1 MFDAAKAQDEKIGNG
16 GFELGMKGKPSD
28 LPTCRNDLEFEFV
41 VRACGYG
48 EDNMFSSG
56 MGDRLRS
63 QGSVGI

>member
-1 MFDAAKAQDEKIGNG
+1 
-16 GFELGMKGKPSD
+16 MKGNPSD

-41 VRACGYG
+41 VRACVYG